1 MQHAL
6 RQPSP
11 RPAAPRPSRPS
22 RPWRAALALAL
33 LAFGGSPRRAWAEAS
48 TMPLVEV
55 LAIAPGPHLY
65 AHWGH
70 NALRIRLQPG
80 PRGEAHYDRVF
91 DWGHFRYGR
100 AFLWRYVTA
109 QPYYRLKTEPFADVL
124 ERYRRRGRWIVAQP
138 ITMSRA
144 QALGLVR
151 TIEAALAVR
160 EGEFPYD
167 SLINNC
173 TTKLRDLLDGEIFGG
188 ALRRATA
195 RTPDGR
201 SFRVIS
207 DLHLRH
213 VPLTRWAVNLVY
225 SVFADRPLSRWD
237 AAYLPIAL
245 VDLLE
250 DARLASAALQ
260 LPPGVTIGRPAVRG
274 AVPYDRTLPPLERGW
289 GWIALALA
297 LWLGCG
303 LLPALRPQG
312 RGARTLARLGLAL
325 WATAAGGLGTLLVLF
340 ALSPSPNYAA
350 NLNLLGFH
358 PLLFALPLLARRAS
372 RGALASRVALG
383 VLSALPLLGLVAAA
397 FTGQRVWPYLLPAL
411 LVQVA
416 IALRADRLAQA
427 GGANAP
433 ERPARRGRATRGRTD
448 A

>member
-1 MQHAL
+1 MQHA
-6 RQPSP
+6 P
-11 RPAAPRPSRPS
+11 RRPLPRRAAPRTTSSLPATLALVVLALGGLPG
-22 RPWRAALALAL
+22 WARAAEGDA
-33 LAFGGSPRRAWAEAS
+33 PV
-48 TMPLVEV
+48 VEV

-70 NALRIRLQPG
+70 NALRIRLEPG
-80 PRGEAHYDRVF
+80 PRGETDYDRVF

-124 ERYRRRGRWIVAQP
+124 DRYRRRGRWIVAQP

-160 EGEFPYD
+160 AGEFPYD

-173 TTKLRDLLDGEIFGG
+173 TTKLRDLLDGQIFGG
-188 ALRRATA
+188 ALRRAMT
-195 RTPDGR
+195 RTRDGR

-250 DARLASAALQ
+250 DARLAGDTLR

-274 AVPYDRTLPPLERGW
+274 AVPYDRALPPLDRGW

-312 RGARTLARLGLAL
+312 RPARRLARVGLAL
-325 WATAAGGLGTLLVLF
+325 WAIAAGGLGTLLLLF

-372 RGALASRVALG
+372 RGARASRVALG
-383 VLSALPLLGLVAAA
+383 ALSALPLLGLVAAA
-397 FTGQRVWPYLLPAL
+397 YTGQRVWPYLLPAL

-416 IALRADRLAQA
+416 IAWRAERLARA
-427 GGANAP
+427 GSAP
-433 ERPARRGRATRGRTD
+433 PPGRAAGRAEPTRRRSDG
-448 A
+448 